1 MSKSRFRNT
10 VLGIGA
16 TAAALALGYFGV
28 QQLGRNNMF
37 TIAAAVGGAGAI
49 SYVHA
54 KAEPARSTNRAN
66 QNPKKRKEV
75 MTIEP
80 TFRTSF
86 CNIYTDMKLFHK
98 F

>member
-16 TAAALALGYFGV
+16 TAAAIAFGYFGV

-49 SYVHA
+49 SYVLQKPSQPQA
-54 KAEPARSTNRAN
+54 PNSEPEAPTAPMKTQRKG
-66 QNPKKRKEV
+66 KK
-75 MTIEP
+75 
-80 TFRTSF
+80 
-86 CNIYTDMKLFHK
+86 L
-98 F
+98 

>member
-1 MSKSRFRNT
+1 MSRTTFRNT

-49 SYVHA
+49 SYVLQKPSQPQA
-54 KAEPARSTNRAN
+54 PAAPIKTQRKG
-66 QNPKKRKEV
+66 KK
-75 MTIEP
+75 
-80 TFRTSF
+80 S
-86 CNIYTDMKLFHK
+86 
-98 F
+98 

>member
-1 MSKSRFRNT
+1 MSRTTFRNT

-49 SYVHA
+49 SYVL
-54 KAEPARSTNRAN
+54 
-66 QNPKKRKEV
+66 QNPSQPQAPAAPIKTQRKGKK
-75 MTIEP
+75 
-80 TFRTSF
+80 S
-86 CNIYTDMKLFHK
+86 
-98 F
+98 